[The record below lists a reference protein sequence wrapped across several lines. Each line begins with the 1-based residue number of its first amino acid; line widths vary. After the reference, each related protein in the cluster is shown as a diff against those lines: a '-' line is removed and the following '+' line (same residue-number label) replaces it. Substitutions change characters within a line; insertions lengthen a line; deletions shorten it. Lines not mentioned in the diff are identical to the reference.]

1 MSNFTTKID
10 FLRQVKNFTGLT
22 ADSIL
27 KDTNVELV
35 GQILLNGQ
43 PAYDETND
51 VLVVGD
57 GITLFENLPKFTS
70 TKYKIFVALVTQTGE
85 SAPTMN
91 ILENTLSGIPV
102 FSYIGVG
109 EYQLIL
115 NGEFLNNKTIVLTKL
130 LVGLGF
136 SNSYLAERINDNVI
150 GLKSYNV
157 STLSNNIL
165 NKSYLEIRVYK

>member
-1 MSNFTTKID
+1 M
-10 FLRQVKNFTGLT
+10 
-22 ADSIL
+22 
-27 KDTNVELV
+27 
-35 GQILLNGQ
+35 
-43 PAYDETND
+43 
-51 VLVVGD
+51 
-57 GITLFENLPKFTS
+57 
-70 TKYKIFVALVTQTGE
+70 
-85 SAPTMN
+85 
-91 ILENTLSGIPV
+91 

>member
-1 MSNFTTKID
+1 
-10 FLRQVKNFTGLT
+10 
-22 ADSIL
+22 
-27 KDTNVELV
+27 
-35 GQILLNGQ
+35 
-43 PAYDETND
+43 
-51 VLVVGD
+51 
-57 GITLFENLPKFTS
+57 
-70 TKYKIFVALVTQTGE
+70 
-85 SAPTMN
+85 
-91 ILENTLSGIPV
+91 V

>member
-91 ILENTLSGIPV
+91 I
-102 FSYIGVG
+102 F
-109 EYQLIL
+109 
-115 NGEFLNNKTIVLTKL
+115 
-130 LVGLGF
+130 
-136 SNSYLAERINDNVI
+136 
-150 GLKSYNV
+150 
-157 STLSNNIL
+157 
-165 NKSYLEIRVYK
+165 